1 MINLGALNVDVITLF
16 VEDLHKSKLF
26 YQEVFQ
32 LSAVY
37 EDEVSAVYNFGN
49 MSINLLNISE
59 ASGLIQPAKPAGP
72 ESGSR
77 FQFTIQVEDAD
88 AAAQQL
94 AQQGVE
100 LLNGPLNRPWGV
112 RTLAFADPAGHIW
125 ELAQQLV

>member
-1 MINLGALNVDVITLF
+1 MNLGALNVNVITLF
-16 VEDLHKSKLF
+16 VEDLHKTRRF
-26 YQEVFQ
+26 YEDVFR

-59 ASGLIQPAKPAGP
+59 AAGLIQPAKPAGP
-72 ESGSR
+72 EAGSR
-77 FQFTIQVEDAD
+77 FQFTIQVEDVD
-88 AAAQQL
+88 AAAREL
-94 AQQGVE
+94 AQQGAE

-125 ELAQQLV
+125 ELAQPLS